1 MSTIGISEPATQPQL
16 ERFFSEIGR
25 RLVVPASSPT
35 LSPAAPPVE
44 MPEVKDFFSA
54 AGHVIEAAE
63 ARQRKADRLQASRF
77 NVFDLIEPDENK
89 LSDILADLLDPQ
101 GRHGQGDRFLRLLF
115 DRIGL
120 GAADLGGI
128 AQAKVQREAPTHGI
142 QKYRRRLDVLI
153 DAGVLVAIENK
164 VDSWEQPEQV
174 KDYLEH
180 LCDCSRGRAIP
191 GRLIYLTPNG
201 RRPESLSLAA
211 CCEEEKQQRLF
222 CWSYQRELRQWL
234 EACRA
239 ACQAEKIR
247 WFITDFIAYIETK
260 LLREPEPDEEEG
272 AQ

>member
-1 MSTIGISEPATQPQL
+1 M
-16 ERFFSEIGR
+16 
-25 RLVVPASSPT
+25 
-35 LSPAAPPVE
+35 
-44 MPEVKDFFSA
+44 KDFFSA
-54 AGHVIEAAE
+54 AGHVIKATEAQ
-63 ARQRKADRLQASRF
+63 QRKADRLQASRF

-120 GAADLGGI
+120 DDAELST
-128 AQAKVQREAPTHGI
+128 AQAKIQRAAPTHGI

-180 LCDCSRGRAIP
+180 LRECSRDRVIP

-201 RRPESLSLAA
+201 RRPESLSPSA
-211 CCEEEKQQRLF
+211 CREEEEQQRLF
-222 CWSYQRELRQWL
+222 CWSYQKDLRQWL

-247 WFITDFIAYIETK
+247 WFITDFITYIETK
-260 LLREPEPDEEEG
+260 LLRESERDEGEG